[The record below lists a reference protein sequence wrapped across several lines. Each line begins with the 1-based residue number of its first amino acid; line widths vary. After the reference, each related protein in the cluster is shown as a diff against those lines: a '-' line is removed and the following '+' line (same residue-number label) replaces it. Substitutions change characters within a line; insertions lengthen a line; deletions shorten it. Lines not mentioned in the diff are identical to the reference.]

1 MKITMNQNFS
11 TYDLGLATVL
21 ITLGYELLELDR
33 TNPKKVRFVF
43 KEGKDIE
50 KVMIDYFNDK
60 IELPALTLFNNQ
72 KNLKN
77 RIYSNA

>member
-1 MKITMNQNFS
+1 MNQNFS

-43 KEGKDIE
+43 KEEKDIE
-50 KVMIDYFNDK
+50 RVMIDYFNDK
-60 IELPALTLFNNQ
+60 IKLPALTLFNNQ

>member
-1 MKITMNQNFS
+1 MNQNFS

-21 ITLGYELLELDR
+21 ITLGYKLLELDK

-43 KEGKDIE
+43 REEQGIE
-50 KVMIDYFNDK
+50 KTMVDYFNDEIK
-60 IELPALTLFNNQ
+60 LPALTLFNNQ

-77 RIYSNA
+77 RIYSDA